1 MIFYHFLFKNKLT
14 AKHIQTLLITLFNS
28 LSLGDD
34 KKNFF
39 FFFFGISGIRI
50 LNLLFD
56 GKKLY

>member
-34 KKNFF
+34 KKFF
-39 FFFFGISGIRI
+39 FFFFFWYKWDT
-50 LNLLFD
+50 NLKSLI
-56 GKKLY
+56 